1 MKLSAFGIA
10 AFLALSTVASVAQAG
25 PPQGSVQ
32 PSPGGPDA
40 TKQDLNKSGPAS
52 STAPMGNSGVTG
64 AGSNEPSSSGI
75 KGNVNP
81 GSQKSGS
88 EPAGEPANQP
98 RK

>member
-1 MKLSAFGIA
+1 MKLSAIGAA
-10 AFLALSTVASVAQAG
+10 AFLALSTVAAAAQAG

-40 TKQDLNKSGPAS
+40 TKQDLNKTGPAS
-52 STAPMGNSGVTG
+52 STVPTGNSGMTG
-64 AGSNEPSSSGI
+64 AGNSEPSSGV

>member
-1 MKLSAFGIA
+1 MKRSVICA
-10 AFLALSTVASVAQAG
+10 ALLALSTIAATAQAG

-40 TKQDLNKSGPAS
+40 TKQDLNKTGPAS
-52 STAPMGNSGVTG
+52 TTAPQPNSGMTG
-64 AGSNEPSSSGI
+64 QSATEPAPSGI

>member
-1 MKLSAFGIA
+1 MKRSALFA
-10 AFLALSTVASVAQAG
+10 VAFLALSPVAAAAQAG

-40 TKQDLNKSGPAS
+40 TKQDLNKTGPAS
-52 STAPMGNSGVTG
+52 TTAPQPNSGTTG
-64 AGSNEPSSSGI
+64 QSANESASSGI